1 MRDGALRRVH
11 GAARGPGDPLLRDA
25 GECGRRQDDHHHR
38 GDRRHPRRQEGA
50 GGVDRAR
57 CAAMRLL
64 PIRPDHVGLRAA
76 REQRASH
83 RRRHRRRDGRQ
94 HLSLRHLQT
103 GPRRN
108 QAGGPGCSDRWEGG
122 QTMTTVSRR
131 EFVTVLA
138 AAGGG
143 LLLGYRVAG
152 AQRAA
157 PTGATSPDFVPNAFI
172 RIGPDGGITLIMP
185 QVEMG
190 QGTYTSM
197 PMLLAEELEVAPDQ
211 IRLEHAPP
219 DDKRY
224 ANPFFGEQMTGASS
238 SVRAFYEPLR
248 RAGATARAM
257 LVAAAAA
264 SLNVDPASCRA
275 QKGVVTHTPT
285 GRTLTYGVLAAAAAA
300 LPVPDKV
307 TLKEPKDFTLIGTPA
322 KRLDTPSK
330 VNGTAQYG
338 IDVRLPGMLIAT
350 VAASPV
356 LGGKVAGVEERK
368 AKAVRGG
375 RRSVRLDDGV
385 AVVAD
390 HMWAAKQGLAA
401 LDIRWDD
408 GPNAKLSTPDIVQGL
423 AKASESPGVT
433 ARKDGDPESALAG
446 AAKKVEAVY
455 EAPFLAHVTM
465 EPMNCTVHVRKD
477 SCEVWTGSQ
486 VLSRARAA
494 AAEVTAFPLE
504 KVVVHNHLLGGG
516 FGRRLEVDYVTQAVR
531 IAKQVN
537 APVKV
542 VWTREEDVQ
551 HHVYRSDYY
560 DRLTAALDGR
570 GTPVAG
576 IHRIVGPAI
585 IARYLPQA
593 FKAGKDIDAVNGAVQ
608 LLYDIPAL
616 QVEHV
621 PHGEP
626 VLNTDIVKAQIESG
640 VVYGISGALW
650 GEVTLKNGRVE
661 QSNFHNYR
669 VLRMNEAPQIEV
681 HLVRNGE
688 APGGIGEPGTAVT
701 AAALNNAIYAAT
713 GKRLRKLPLQSALA
727 LAAR

>member
-1 MRDGALRRVH
+1 
-11 GAARGPGDPLLRDA
+11 
-25 GECGRRQDDHHHR
+25 
-38 GDRRHPRRQEGA
+38 
-50 GGVDRAR
+50 
-57 CAAMRLL
+57 
-64 PIRPDHVGLRAA
+64 
-76 REQRASH
+76 
-83 RRRHRRRDGRQ
+83 
-94 HLSLRHLQT
+94 
-103 GPRRN
+103 
-108 QAGGPGCSDRWEGG
+108 
-122 QTMTTVSRR
+122 MTTVSRR
-131 EFVTVLA
+131 EFVTVVA

-143 LLLGYRVAG
+143 LLLGYRAEG

-157 PTGATSPDFVPNAFI
+157 STATAVATAGTTAASFAPNAFI
-172 RIGPDGGITLIMP
+172 RIPPDGSVTLVMP

-190 QGTYTSM
+190 QGVYTALS
-197 PMLLAEELEVAPDQ
+197 MLLAEELEVAPGQ

-219 DDKRY
+219 DDKLY
-224 ANPFFGEQMTGASS
+224 GNQFFGEQMTGASS

-264 SLNVDPASCRA
+264 SWNVDPASCRA
-275 QKGVVTHTPT
+275 HKGVVTHTPT
-285 GRTLTYGVLAAAAAA
+285 RRSLTYGVLAARAAA
-300 LPVPDKV
+300 LQVPDKV
-307 TLKEPKDFTLIGTPA
+307 TLKDPKDFTLIGTPA
-322 KRLDTPSK
+322 KRLDTPGK
-330 VNGTAQYG
+330 VNGTAQFG

-356 LGGKVAGVEERK
+356 LGGKVARLDEQK
-368 AKAVRGG
+368 AKAVPGVRQI
-375 RRSVRLDDGV
+375 VRLDDGV

-486 VLSRARAA
+486 ALSRARAA
-494 AAEVTAFPLE
+494 AAEVTGFPLE
-504 KVVVHNHLLGGG
+504 KVVLHNHLLGGG

-551 HHVYRSDYY
+551 HDVYRSYYY
-560 DRLTAALDGR
+560 DRMTAGLDAR
-570 GTPVAG
+570 GTPVAWT
-576 IHRIVGPAI
+576 HRIVGPAI

-593 FKAGKDIDAVNGAVQ
+593 FKDGKDIDAVNGAVQ
-608 LLYDIPAL
+608 LLYDIPAI

-621 PHGEP
+621 RHEEP
-626 VLNTDIVKAQIESG
+626 VLNTGFWRGVGVTHNNFVVESFIDELAAASKQDPVAFRRTLLGKSPRAVAVLDLAAREGRWGKPLPSGRGRGVALLYSDWSTYLAQVAEVEVNASGDVRVHRIVCAVDCGRIVNPDIVKAQIESG

-701 AAALNNAIYAAT
+701 AAALSNAIYAAT